1 MSNSRPFNIRFFVA
15 GELPRGL
22 RYVEKSSW
30 VGLGI
35 ICPQEQYANV
45 KNRSSR

>member
-1 MSNSRPFNIRFFVA
+1 MSNSCPFNIRFFVA
-15 GELPRGL
+15 GELPSGL

-30 VGLGI
+30 VSLGI
-35 ICPQEQYANV
+35 ICPRGHYANV